1 MTDNLKE
8 TLSAFIDG
16 EASEIE
22 VHRLLRDHDASARS
36 WIHFHQIRT
45 IVRGEPALSSDM
57 HETLRERIRIAV
69 DDEAVFD
76 EAPALPRRG
85 AVMTYARPA
94 AAFGLAASLFAAV
107 IVGYNLNQEI
117 DGSADPAAIA
127 DRSAPIAAQ
136 PAGSGT
142 PINVQTVGNG
152 LAGPTLAS
160 QDEELELR
168 ELDEDTLRA
177 VRAYL
182 NQHDRTAR
190 MQPVLYPQ
198 DEK

>member
-22 VHRLLRDHDASARS
+22 IHRLLRDHDASARS

-45 IVRGEPALSSDM
+45 ILRGEPALSRAM
-57 HETLRERIRIAV
+57 HESLRERIRLAV

-85 AVMTYARPA
+85 AAMTYARPA
-94 AAFGLAASLFAAV
+94 AALGLAASLFAAV

-117 DGSADPAAIA
+117 DGSADPTAVA

-142 PINVQTVGNG
+142 PIAVQTVGNG
-152 LAGPTLAS
+152 LAGPV
-160 QDEELELR
+160 EELELR

-182 NQHDRTAR
+182 NQHDRTLR

>member
-22 VHRLLRDHDASARS
+22 IHRLLRDHDASARS
-36 WIHFHQIRT
+36 WIHYHQIRT
-45 IVRGEPALSSDM
+45 IVRGEPALSSAM
-57 HETLRERIRIAV
+57 HESLRERIRLAV

-76 EAPALPRRG
+76 EAPALPKRR

-117 DGSADPAAIA
+117 DGSVDPAAIA

-142 PINVQTVGNG
+142 PIAVQTVGNG
-152 LAGPTLAS
+152 LAGP
-160 QDEELELR
+160 DEELELR